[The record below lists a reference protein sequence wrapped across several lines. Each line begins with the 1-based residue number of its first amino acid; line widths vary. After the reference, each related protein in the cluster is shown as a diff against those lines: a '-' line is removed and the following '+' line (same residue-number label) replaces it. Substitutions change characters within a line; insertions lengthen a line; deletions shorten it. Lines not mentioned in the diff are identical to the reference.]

1 MILLFIL
8 KEITEIYIKEQNRS
22 LQKQK
27 KINTRKT
34 RRKAGGAIPVFTGEL
49 KTDTKELLKDV
60 EFLNSDVKSK
70 PDVLQDPEIS
80 VAVNA
85 YQEISLYINSF
96 LRTGFEL
103 ILSGAIEDILKPH
116 GKTEIH
122 ELTMPLKEEEEYE
135 PDELDAYYDVIDMDL
150 SNVTDPTDIKKIE
163 LALNM
168 ILRNFSK
175 NIMKIIDNID
185 KAFTSTN
192 STVFAKKTVLY
203 RATDLNHQ
211 NKNMKSFISTSK
223 SLETLLEMGTIDG
236 KETFFNKNTKCC
248 LNVYIVDAGIPY
260 LDLEFNQ
267 EYWEYQKE
275 VLLPRGLKIT
285 PIDEAIYD
293 FQNQN
298 ASGSDRGHYKVYFFH
313 VTTKSKK
320 GYYKIPA
327 YDKFDINQFY
337 DYDFLKFFYDDGGLI
352 KSMNNLYSF
361 FSNIDYE
368 IDDGISDVIENNIKY
383 KISTF
388 SESGFRYKFP
398 KDKYNEESKQILK
411 CLKDAIDV
419 EMNKELEEN
428 INPKKCKTKTKNKRN
443 KKKKKLHDTAAVLR
457 MINTLLSKKKIAITE
472 SNFSIKKCS

>member
-1 MILLFIL
+1 MSNTRKSRKI
-8 KEITEIYIKEQNRS
+8 
-22 LQKQK
+22 K
-27 KINTRKT
+27 KINARKT

-49 KTDTKELLKDV
+49 KADTKKLLKNV

-70 PDVLQDPEIS
+70 SAVLQDPEIS
-80 VAVNA
+80 TAVNA

-103 ILSGAIEDILKPH
+103 ILSGKIKDIMNPDPQRELYQ
-116 GKTEIH
+116 
-122 ELTMPLKEEEEYE
+122 LTMPLEDEEEYKA
-135 PDELDAYYDVIDMDL
+135 DELAAYYDVIEMDL
-150 SNVTDPTDIKKIE
+150 SKVTHREDIKKIE

-175 NIMKIIDNID
+175 NIIKIIDNID

-203 RATDLNHQ
+203 RATDLNYQ
-211 NKNMKSFISTSK
+211 SENMKSFISTSK
-223 SLETLLEMGTIDG
+223 TLETLLKMGTIDG
-236 KETFFNKNTKCC
+236 KEAFFNKNTKCC

-285 PIDEAIYD
+285 PIDETIYD
-293 FQNQN
+293 FQNPS

-313 VTTKSKK
+313 VTKPKK
-320 GYYKIPA
+320 GYKIPA
-327 YDKFDINQFY
+327 CDKFDINQFY

-398 KDKYNEESKQILK
+398 KNKYNEESKQILK

-419 EMNKELEEN
+419 EMNKELEESVD
-428 INPKKCKTKTKNKRN
+428 PKKCKIEEETKR
-443 KKKKKLHDTAAVLR
+443 KKKDKKLHDAAAVLTI
-457 MINTLLSKKKIAITE
+457 INTLLSKKKVAITE